1 MSVES
6 RLFRMIDEQRSSQG
20 FLTLSEVLKLT
31 DDQGNTILDPFS
43 VLISVYAK
51 IGNNNIFYPNVI
63 VQADDKGTLEIGN
76 SNIFYPNTFVL
87 AEKGKLVIANH
98 NQFGDGGCS
107 IKANM
112 PDAEITI
119 GSNGRY
125 INGAQIIGKTN
136 LGSGSQ
142 IIGPITVQN
151 CNLEQGGDYRS
162 SKVELRAGLL
172 KGSGLARGLNVA
184 QGMVINGSGNFK
196 QEDLEEQ
203 AKYHPKK

>member
-1 MSVES
+1 
-6 RLFRMIDEQRSSQG
+6 FRMIDEQRSSQG

-107 IKANM
+107 
-112 PDAEITI
+112 
-119 GSNGRY
+119 
-125 INGAQIIGKTN
+125 
-136 LGSGSQ
+136 
-142 IIGPITVQN
+142 
-151 CNLEQGGDYRS
+151 
-162 SKVELRAGLL
+162 
-172 KGSGLARGLNVA
+172 
-184 QGMVINGSGNFK
+184 
-196 QEDLEEQ
+196 
-203 AKYHPKK
+203 